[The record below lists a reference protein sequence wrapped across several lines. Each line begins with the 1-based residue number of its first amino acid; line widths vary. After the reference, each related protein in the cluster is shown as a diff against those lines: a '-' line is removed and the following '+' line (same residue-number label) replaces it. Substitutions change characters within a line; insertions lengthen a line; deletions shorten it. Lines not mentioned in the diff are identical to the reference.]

1 MDEKEHNQGPI
12 INSGQEEL
20 KPMDYSRIEKLRREA
35 GVTPEYLQKIR
46 EGYEKALAKKSE
58 KNKVCS

>member
-20 KPMDYSRIEKLRREA
+20 KPMDYKFIEELTKDA
-35 GVTPEYLQKIR
+35 GLTEEYLK
-46 EGYEKALAKKSE
+46 ECKEVHKKHKQE
-58 KNKVCS
+58 DQKNKVCS